1 MIDNA
6 TIATSTRNMFKDGS
20 TKSSHRIT
28 ISRVGDYL
36 NISFSTNNNVSSKYE
51 LDAKSDSGPDNLVDY
66 APMSLQNS
74 KFPCR
79 IPARS
84 RAI

>member
-36 NISFSTNNNVSSKYE
+36 TSALAPITTLVANTNLT
-51 LDAKSDSGPDNLVDY
+51 LDLIVGQTIL
-66 APMSLQNS
+66 
-74 KFPCR
+74 
-79 IPARS
+79 
-84 RAI
+84 